1 MIVTFGSLNVD
12 LVFSLE
18 AMPQPGQ
25 TLLAKCLRTEAG
37 GKGANQALAAARDG
51 AEVVFVGAIGRDP
64 LAEIAIANLAT
75 VADVK
80 RVSRVSEPTGCASI
94 FIDAQGR
101 NLIAVAAGANLAAS
115 AGSVDD
121 DLLHRANIVLMQME
135 NNIGETE
142 RLIRRVRDAGKMS
155 ILNLAPATELEF
167 DLLSLCDLIIVND
180 DEAVAL
186 AGWFGCEPSAEGI
199 AHRLNTGVLRTL
211 GEDGAE
217 AVFKGE
223 FVRVPAVKVD
233 VKDTTAAGDC
243 FVGVLAACLDR
254 GRTLKE
260 AMQRAV
266 IAAGIACLRAGSQ
279 SSIPTRTETDSFTS
293 SQ

>member
-1 MIVTFGSLNVD
+1 MIVTFGSLNAD
-12 LVFSLE
+12 LIFSLE

-25 TLLAKCLRTEAG
+25 TLLAKGLRTEAG

-51 AEVVFVGAIGRDP
+51 AEVVFVGAIGGDP

-75 VADVK
+75 VADVR

-115 AGSVDD
+115 AGAVDD
-121 DLLHRANIVLMQME
+121 DLLHRANIVLMQLE
-135 NNIGETE
+135 NDIGETE
-142 RLIRRVRDAGKMS
+142 RLIRRVRDAGKVS
-155 ILNLAPATELEF
+155 ILNLAPATKLEAG
-167 DLLSLCDLIIVND
+167 LLSLCNLIVVND
-180 DEAVAL
+180 DEAAAL
-186 AGWFGCEPSAEGI
+186 AGWLECEPSAEGI
-199 AHRLNTGVLRTL
+199 ARRLNTGVLRTL

-223 FVRVPAVKVD
+223 CIRVPATKVD
-233 VKDTTAAGDC
+233 VRDTTAAGDC
-243 FVGVLAACLDR
+243 FVGVLASCLDR
-254 GRTLKE
+254 GRPLKE

-266 IAAGIACLRAGSQ
+266 IAAGIACSRAGSQ
-279 SSIPTRTETDSFTS
+279 SSIPTRAETDGFAPGR
-293 SQ
+293 